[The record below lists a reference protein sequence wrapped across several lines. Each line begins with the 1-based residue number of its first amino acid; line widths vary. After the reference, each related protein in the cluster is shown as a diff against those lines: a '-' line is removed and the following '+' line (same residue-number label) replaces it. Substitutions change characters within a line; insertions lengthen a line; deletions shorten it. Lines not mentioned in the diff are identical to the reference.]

1 MIEKKFQ
8 KEVFLM
14 KTRSS
19 KKILAV
25 LLAAAMTMSSS
36 FMVCAADGSGGSGT
50 DAGPSQSTTTSSSSN
65 SSSSSSSSDTSSAPV
80 VHTEDVRT
88 ADAVISIAG
97 TSVRTSIAGAYAAK
111 SVQGIAVTTSLND
124 VVARL
129 GLGSGQKPYV
139 MLFDTD
145 PVKSNKAMDCVNAAA
160 SALGGTVVTTLNIQL
175 GAKQGGRLITLSD
188 GSVNMVAGLPKSAD
202 TTKTYSIVCVQ
213 PGGIISIFDDLDT
226 NPQTVTFEVAAGLGT
241 YALVAK

>member
-1 MIEKKFQ
+1 MCI
-8 KEVFLM
+8 
-14 KTRSS
+14 RDS
-19 KKILAV
+19 
-25 LLAAAMTMSSS
+25 
-36 FMVCAADGSGGSGT
+36 
-50 DAGPSQSTTTSSSSN
+50 
-65 SSSSSSSSDTSSAPV
+65 
-80 VHTEDVRT
+80 
-88 ADAVISIAG
+88 ISIAG

-175 GAKQGGRLITLSD
+175 GAKQGGRFITLSD

-213 PGGIISIFDDLDT
+213 GGGIISIFDDLDT

>member
-1 MIEKKFQ
+1 
-8 KEVFLM
+8 M

-65 SSSSSSSSDTSSAPV
+65 SSSSSSDTSSAPV

-160 SALGGTVVTTLNIQL
+160 SALGGTVVTTLNMPRWRR
-175 GAKQGGRLITLSD
+175 QG
-188 GSVNMVAGLPKSAD
+188 
-202 TTKTYSIVCVQ
+202 
-213 PGGIISIFDDLDT
+213 
-226 NPQTVTFEVAAGLGT
+226 
-241 YALVAK
+241 

>member
-1 MIEKKFQ
+1 
-8 KEVFLM
+8 M

-65 SSSSSSSSDTSSAPV
+65 SSSSSSDTSSAPV

-88 ADAVISIAG
+88 ADEVISIAG

-175 GAKQGGRLITLSD
+175 GAKQGGRFITLSD

>member
-1 MIEKKFQ
+1 
-8 KEVFLM
+8 M

-36 FMVCAADGSGGSGT
+36 LMVCAADGSGGSGT
-50 DAGPSQSTTTSSSSN
+50 DAGPSQSTTTSSSS
-65 SSSSSSSSDTSSAPV
+65 SSSSSEGSSAPV
-80 VHTEDVRT
+80 VHTEDVKG
-88 ADAVISIAG
+88 ADAVIRIAG
-97 TSVRTSIAGAYAAK
+97 TNVRTSVAGAYAAR
-111 SVQGIAVTTSLND
+111 SVQGVAVTSSLSD

-129 GLGSGQKPYV
+129 GLGSGQKPYI
-139 MLFDTD
+139 MIFDTD

-160 SALGGTVVTTLNIQL
+160 TALGGTVVSTLNIEL
-175 GAKQGGRLITLSD
+175 GAKQGGKFITLSD

-202 TTKTYSIVCVQ
+202 TTKTYSVVCVQ
-213 PGGIISIFDDLDT
+213 PGGIISIFDDVDT
-226 NPQTVTFEVAAGLGT
+226 NPQTVTFEVVAGLGT

>member
-1 MIEKKFQ
+1 
-8 KEVFLM
+8 M

-65 SSSSSSSSDTSSAPV
+65 SSSSSSDTSSAPV

-175 GAKQGGRLITLSD
+175 GAKQGGRFITLSD

-213 PGGIISIFDDLDT
+213 GGGIISIFDDLDT

>member
-1 MIEKKFQ
+1 
-8 KEVFLM
+8 L
-14 KTRSS
+14 
-19 KKILAV
+19 
-25 LLAAAMTMSSS
+25 
-36 FMVCAADGSGGSGT
+36 
-50 DAGPSQSTTTSSSSN
+50 
-65 SSSSSSSSDTSSAPV
+65 SDTSSAPV

-129 GLGSGQKPYV
+129 GLGSGQKPYI

-145 PVKSNKAMDCVNAAA
+145 PVKSSKAMDCVNAAA

-175 GAKQGGRLITLSD
+175 GAKQGGRFITLSD
-188 GSVNMVAGLPKSAD
+188 GSINMVAGLPKSAD

>member
-1 MIEKKFQ
+1 
-8 KEVFLM
+8 M

-36 FMVCAADGSGGSGT
+36 FMVCAADGSVGSGT

-65 SSSSSSSSDTSSAPV
+65 SSSSSSDTSSAPV